1 MTNAEIVVKLRAVC
15 SQYEAGA
22 ICADQLQR
30 KVMLLIAML
39 VSEE

>member
-1 MTNAEIVVKLRAVC
+1 MTNTEIVVRIRAVC

-30 KVMLLIAML
+30 AVMLLIAML